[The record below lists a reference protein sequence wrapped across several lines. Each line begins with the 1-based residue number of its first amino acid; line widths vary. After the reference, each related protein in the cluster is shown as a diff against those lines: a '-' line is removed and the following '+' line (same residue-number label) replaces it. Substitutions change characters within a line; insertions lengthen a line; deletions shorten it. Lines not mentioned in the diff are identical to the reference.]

1 MPELVSLRSPDT
13 CVASRC
19 SPLTAVSSRP
29 VPTLAEECTFAREMD
44 LKTLRLASLQLSPER
59 LDAFVTYQ
67 RTMLAE
73 LASAAAGDWSGRY
86 AFAHAKALTAS
97 KLDLVEYGKLKA
109 LVADF
114 CGRRSTYLQVKARIE
129 SGSLEGE
136 KLARAQKE
144 LPKLDD
150 VHDFEAR

>member
-1 MPELVSLRSPDT
+1 
-13 CVASRC
+13 
-19 SPLTAVSSRP
+19 
-29 VPTLAEECTFAREMD
+29 MD

-67 RTMLAE
+67 RTLLAE
-73 LASAAAGDWSGRY
+73 LAVATPGEWSGRY
-86 AFAHAKALTAS
+86 AFAHARALAAS

-114 CGRRSTYLQVKARIE
+114 CGRRSTFLQVKARVE
-129 SGSLEGE
+129 SGQLAGE
-136 KLARAQKE
+136 KLARAKQE

-150 VHDFEAR
+150 VSEFEARYGADAVKLLQSRETELIELHRELAAKEGGGHVHPV